1 MVIKD
6 RKTNVYSNSRNTISI
21 WRTLPQALL
30 LEVLTSL
37 EMHKIKRTLKD

>member
-6 RKTNVYSNSRNTISI
+6 RKTNVYSNSRNTIR
-21 WRTLPQALL
+21 RTLPQALL
-30 LEVLTSL
+30 LEILTSL